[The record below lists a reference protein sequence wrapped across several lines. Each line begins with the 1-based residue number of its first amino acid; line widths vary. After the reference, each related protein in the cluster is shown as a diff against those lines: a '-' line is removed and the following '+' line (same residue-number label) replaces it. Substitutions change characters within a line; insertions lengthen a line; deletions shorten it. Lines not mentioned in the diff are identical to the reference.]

1 MPGSGKS
8 WAARELAA
16 QLSASGQPAR
26 WIDLDAE
33 VERRA
38 GKAVARIFAED
49 GEAAFR
55 SLEKECLMDILE
67 GDFSTPSYRTSVEMT
82 KNNPVEMTKNNPVE
96 MAEKGT
102 VEHSSCHVEHSSC
115 HVEHSSCHVEH
126 SSCHVERSRDI
137 SFLAL
142 GGGTLEDPENLELVK
157 KNSYCIWLDTPIEVI
172 AERLWEQGAIDSRPL
187 LASAKTKKELTE
199 LLKNLYE
206 TRKANYQAAAK
217 EVR

>member
-1 MPGSGKS
+1 MKRIITIAGMPGSGKS

-115 HVEHSSCHVEH
+115 HVE
-126 SSCHVERSRDI
+126 RSRDI

>member
-115 HVEHSSCHVEH
+115 HVE
-126 SSCHVERSRDI
+126 RSRDI